1 MAINLTNLIDLDGLR
16 AFKNKNDQARDSAIY
31 GALDD
36 YKRNKFVRTDAMISD
51 PGSIYVPPVGNSAG
65 GIISG
70 TGSAEDPYI
79 VDFTVV
85 YDSGSGSGGSK
96 IYYKNTSSAESTASV
111 ASTSDIEALFS

>member
-16 AFKNKNDQARDSAIY
+16 AFKSKNDQARDSAISE
-31 GALDD
+31 ALDD
-36 YKRNKFVRTDAMISD
+36 YKKNKFVRTNAMITD
-51 PGSIYVPPVGNSAG
+51 PGSIYVPSAGGSSG

-79 VDFTVV
+79 VDFTVI
-85 YDSGSGSGGSK
+85 YDHGGSK

>member
-1 MAINLTNLIDLDGLR
+1 MAINLTNLIDLNGLR
-16 AFKNKNDQARDSAIY
+16 AFKNKNDQARDSAIS

-36 YKRNKFVRTDAMISD
+36 YKRNKFVRTDAMIVD
-51 PGSIYVPPVGNSAG
+51 PGSIYVPSTGVSSG

-85 YDSGSGSGGSK
+85 YDNGGSK

>member
-1 MAINLTNLIDLDGLR
+1 MAISLTNLIDLDGLR
-16 AFKNKNDQARDSAIY
+16 AFKSKNDQARGSAISE
-31 GALDD
+31 ALDD
-36 YKRNKFVRTDAMISD
+36 YKKNKFVRTDAMIVD
-51 PGSIYVPPVGNSAG
+51 PGSIYVPSTGVSSG

-85 YDSGSGSGGSK
+85 YDNGGSK

>member
-16 AFKNKNDQARDSAIY
+16 AFKSKNDQARDSAIS

-36 YKRNKFVRTDAMISD
+36 YKNNEFVRTNAMITD
-51 PGSIYVPPVGNSAG
+51 PGSIYVPSTSSSAG

-70 TGSAEDPYI
+70 SGTSDDPYI

-85 YDSGSGSGGSK
+85 YYKDGNP

>member
-16 AFKNKNDQARDSAIY
+16 AFKTKNDQARDSAIS

-36 YKRNKFVRTDAMISD
+36 YKKNKFVRTDAMISD
-51 PGSIYVPPVGNSAG
+51 TGSIYVPSAGCSSG

-85 YDSGSGSGGSK
+85 YNNGGSSK

>member
-16 AFKNKNDQARDSAIY
+16 AFKSKNDQARGSAISE
-31 GALDD
+31 ALDD
-36 YKRNKFVRTDAMISD
+36 YKRNKFVRTDAMIVD
-51 PGSIYVPPVGNSAG
+51 PGSIYVPSTGGSSG

-70 TGSAEDPYI
+70 TGSSDDPYI

-85 YDSGSGSGGSK
+85 YDNGSSK

>member
-16 AFKNKNDQARDSAIY
+16 AFKTKNDQARDSAIS
-31 GALDD
+31 GALDN
-36 YKRNKFVRTDAMISD
+36 YKKNEFVRTDTMISD
-51 PGSIYVPPVGNSAG
+51 PGSIYVPSAGVSSG

-70 TGSAEDPYI
+70 TGSFEDPYI

-85 YDSGSGSGGSK
+85 YDSGSSK

>member
-16 AFKNKNDQARDSAIY
+16 AFKSKNDQARDSAIFE
-31 GALDD
+31 ALDD
-36 YKRNKFVRTDAMISD
+36 YKKNEFVRTDAMIVD
-51 PGSIYVPPVGNSAG
+51 PGSIYVPSAGGSSG

-85 YDSGSGSGGSK
+85 YDNGGNK

>member
-16 AFKNKNDQARDSAIY
+16 AFKSKNDQARDSAIS

-36 YKRNKFVRTDAMISD
+36 YKKNKFVRTDAMIVD
-51 PGSIYVPPVGNSAG
+51 PGSIYVPSAGGSVG

-85 YDSGSGSGGSK
+85 YYNGGNP

>member
-1 MAINLTNLIDLDGLR
+1 MAINLTNLIDLNGLR
-16 AFKNKNDQARDSAIY
+16 AFKNKNDQARDSAIFE
-31 GALDD
+31 ALDD
-36 YKRNKFVRTDAMISD
+36 YKKNKFVRTDAMIVD
-51 PGSIYVPPVGNSAG
+51 PGSIYVPYTGSSSG

-70 TGSAEDPYI
+70 SGTSDDPYI

-85 YDSGSGSGGSK
+85 YDNGGSK

>member
-16 AFKNKNDQARDSAIY
+16 AFKTKNDQARDSAIS

-36 YKRNKFVRTDAMISD
+36 YKKNKFVRRDAMISD
-51 PGSIYVPPVGNSAG
+51 PGSIYVPSAGGSSG

-85 YDSGSGSGGSK
+85 YDSGSGSK

>member
-16 AFKNKNDQARDSAIY
+16 AFKNKNDQARDSAIS

-51 PGSIYVPPVGNSAG
+51 TGSIYVPSAGSSAG

-70 TGSAEDPYI
+70 NGSAEDPYI

-85 YDSGSGSGGSK
+85 YYNSGVP
-96 IYYKNTSSAESTASV
+96 IYYKNTSRAESTASV

>member
-16 AFKNKNDQARDSAIY
+16 AFKNKNDQARDSAIS

-36 YKRNKFVRTDAMISD
+36 YKNNKFVRTDAMITD
-51 PGSIYVPPVGNSAG
+51 PGSIYVPSAGVSSG

-85 YDSGSGSGGSK
+85 YYNGGNP

>member
-1 MAINLTNLIDLDGLR
+1 MAINLTNLIDLNGLR
-16 AFKNKNDQARDSAIY
+16 AFKNKNDEARDSAIF

-36 YKRNKFVRTDAMISD
+36 YKKNKFVRTNAMIVD
-51 PGSIYVPPVGNSAG
+51 PGSIYVPSTNGSSGA
-65 GIISG
+65 IISG
-70 TGSAEDPYI
+70 SGSADDPYI

-85 YDSGSGSGGSK
+85 YDNGGNK

>member
-16 AFKNKNDQARDSAIY
+16 AFKNKNDQARDSAIS

-36 YKRNKFVRTDAMISD
+36 YKKNKFVRTDAMIVD
-51 PGSIYVPPVGNSAG
+51 PGSIYVPSTGVSSG

-85 YDSGSGSGGSK
+85 YDNGGSK

-111 ASTSDIEALFS
+111 ASISDIEALFS

>member
-16 AFKNKNDQARDSAIY
+16 AFKNKNDQARDSAIS

-36 YKRNKFVRTDAMISD
+36 YKNNKFVRTDAMIVD
-51 PGSIYVPPVGNSAG
+51 AGSIYVPSAGNSAG

-70 TGSAEDPYI
+70 TGSADDPYI

-85 YDSGSGSGGSK
+85 YYNDGNP

>member
-1 MAINLTNLIDLDGLR
+1 MSINLTNLIDLNGLR
-16 AFKNKNDQARDSAIY
+16 AFKDKNDQARDSAIS

-36 YKRNKFVRTDAMISD
+36 YKKNKFVRTDAMIVD
-51 PGSIYVPPVGNSAG
+51 PGSIYVPSTGSSAG

-85 YDSGSGSGGSK
+85 CYNGGNP

>member
-1 MAINLTNLIDLDGLR
+1 MAINLTNLIDLNGLR
-16 AFKNKNDQARDSAIY
+16 AFKSKNDQARDSAIS

-36 YKRNKFVRTDAMISD
+36 YKKNKFVRTDAMIVD
-51 PGSIYVPPVGNSAG
+51 PGSIYVPYAG
-65 GIISG
+65 SSSGSSIISG

-85 YDSGSGSGGSK
+85 YDNGDGSK
-96 IYYKNTSSAESTASV
+96 IYYKNTSSADSTASV

>member
-16 AFKNKNDQARDSAIY
+16 AFKTKNDQARDSAIS

-36 YKRNKFVRTDAMISD
+36 YKKNKFVRIDAMISD
-51 PGSIYVPPVGNSAG
+51 PGSIYVPSAGVSSG

-70 TGSAEDPYI
+70 TGSFEDPYI

-85 YDSGSGSGGSK
+85 YDNGSSK
-96 IYYKNTSSAESTASV
+96 VYYKNTSSAEATASV

>member
-16 AFKNKNDQARDSAIY
+16 AFKSKNDQARDSAIS

-36 YKRNKFVRTDAMISD
+36 YKKNKFVRIDAMISD
-51 PGSIYVPPVGNSAG
+51 PGSIYVPSAGVSSG

-70 TGSAEDPYI
+70 TGSSEDPYI

-85 YDSGSGSGGSK
+85 YDNGSSK
-96 IYYKNTSSAESTASV
+96 VYYKNTSSAEATASV